1 MAREVKIEPRWLSE
15 KQTADYM
22 GVGPDTV
29 RRWGRDGTLDRHKLG
44 GTSRRTWYDRHE
56 IDALMEAGVQT
67 HEPVQESA

>member
-1 MAREVKIEPRWLSE
+1 MAGEVKIEPRWLSE

-29 RRWGRDGTLDRHKLG
+29 RRWGRDGTLHRHKLG

-56 IDALMEAGVQT
+56 IDRQMMAGMQQISV
-67 HEPVQESA
+67 ESA